1 MPNLN
6 RLVGKIY
13 GQLPL
18 RTVLIVPFVLQIFAA
33 VGLTGYL
40 SFRNGQQ
47 AVNDLVNQLQNEVTA
62 RIEQKLEA
70 YLIVPHQINQTNLD
84 AVSIGILDLKKFPNT
99 GRYFW
104 KQIQVFQG
112 IGYISYAN
120 QKGEFIG
127 VGPEDN
133 ENLAKLTIDEVSPKT
148 QWKTYSYATDRHGN
162 RTKIVLIKDG
172 YDPRV
177 EAWYKD
183 AVKAGRPVWS
193 QIYQWEGYPEIIS
206 ISASLPVYNKSG
218 TLIGVLGV
226 DRRLSQISDFLRSL
240 KISQSGKTFILERNG
255 LLVASSSTERPYTLV
270 KGEAKR
276 LHASESGDDSI
287 RNAAQHLEKQTKGL
301 KHIRHPEKHAFSVNG
316 DRKFL
321 KVVPYQDKYGLD
333 WLIAVVVPESDFME
347 RINANTSTT
356 ILLCFAALVIAI
368 LIGIKTS
375 RWVVEPILRLNI
387 AAKDL
392 AKGEWQRTV
401 EIQRSDELG
410 ELANSF
416 NKMARQLQE
425 SFVSL
430 ESKNAD
436 LQRLSL
442 LKDEF
447 LANTSHELR
456 TPLNGMIGIAE
467 SMIDGATGHLSE
479 LQIKNLSMIAQSGHR
494 LATLVN
500 DILDFS
506 KLKHKNFELQLK
518 PVGLR
523 EIVEVVLTL
532 NRPLIAKKHLQLIN
546 KIPAELP
553 LAQADENRLQQI
565 LHNLVGNA
573 IKFTHSGLVEVSAEV
588 INNNSKQLPITNYQ
602 LAITIC
608 DTGIGI
614 AEDKLER
621 IFEPFEQAD
630 GSTAREYGGTGLGL
644 AISKKL
650 VELHGGQIRVKSS
663 VGVGSR
669 FTFTLPVSGE
679 GMEVSDRSCSS
690 CIEPL
695 CLKLDQEEYLQPN
708 LQTLFPKN
716 SANSQQFKI
725 LIVDDEPVNLQVLIN
740 HLYLEDYAITQ
751 AANGIDALAVIEQ
764 GFLPDIIL
772 LDVMMPRMTGYEV
785 CQKIRQHYSP
795 SQLPILM
802 LTAKNQVNDLV
813 TGLSLGAND
822 YLRKPISKNEL
833 LAKIKT
839 HLKLSNITQSYSRFV
854 PRQFLEHLNKES
866 IIDVRL
872 GDAVE
877 REMSVLFGDIRD
889 FSTRSETM
897 TPEDTFKFINAYLS
911 RMEPAI
917 IQNNGFIDKYIGD
930 AIMALFSGSADDAVK
945 AAITML
951 QLLDEYNKTR
961 ERPGREPI
969 RIGIGI
975 NTGSLILGTV
985 GGKNRMEGTVIS
997 DAVNLAS
1004 RIEGLTKTYRVSLL
1018 ISHHTFMQLHHP
1030 LDYAMRLIDRVKVK
1044 GKSQMVSVFEVFD
1057 ADPPELKERKLI
1069 TKAVFEQALVLYY
1082 MEKFSQAEQL
1092 FADCLRQNPMD
1103 NVARI
1108 YLERCIIS
1116 NPVASE

>member
-6 RLVGKIY
+6 RLVAKIY

-47 AVNDLVNQLQNEVTA
+47 AVNDLVNQLQNEVTS

-70 YLIVPHQINQTNLD
+70 YLIVPHQINKTNLD
-84 AVSIGILDLKKFPNT
+84 AVSIGLLDLKNFQNT
-99 GRYFW
+99 GRHFW

-120 QKGEFIG
+120 KKGEFIG

-148 QWKTYSYATDRHGN
+148 QWKSYSYATDRHGN
-162 RTKIVLIKDG
+162 RTKIVAKDS

-183 AVKAGRPVWS
+183 AVKAGKPVWS

-206 ISASLPVYNKSG
+206 ISASLPVYNQSG
-218 TLIGVLGV
+218 KLIGVLGV
-226 DRRLSQISDFLRSL
+226 DQRLAQISDFLRSL
-240 KISQSGKTFILERNG
+240 KISRSGKTFILERNG
-255 LLVASSSTERPYTLV
+255 LLVASSSTERPYILV

-276 LHASESGDDSI
+276 LQASQSRDRSI
-287 RNAAQHLEKQTKGL
+287 RYAAQHLQKQTKGL
-301 KHIRHPEKHAFSVNG
+301 KHIRQPHNYEFYVNG
-316 DRKFL
+316 DRMFL
-321 KVVPYQDKYGLD
+321 KVVPFRDKYGLD

-347 RINANTSTT
+347 RINANTRTT
-356 ILLCFAALVIAI
+356 ILLCLAALAIAI

-375 RWVVEPILRLNI
+375 RWVVQPILRLNI

-392 AKGEWQRTV
+392 AKGEWERTV

-416 NKMARQLQE
+416 NKMAQQLQE
-425 SFVSL
+425 SFVVL
-430 ESKNAD
+430 ENKNAD
-436 LQRLSL
+436 LQRLNQ

-467 SMIDGATGHLSE
+467 SMIDGATGQLSE
-479 LQIKNLSMIAQSGHR
+479 LQIKNLLMIAQSGHR

-506 KLKHKNFELQLK
+506 KLKHKNLELQLK
-518 PVGLR
+518 PVALR
-523 EIVEVVLTL
+523 EIVDVVLTL
-532 NRPLIAKKHLQLIN
+532 SRPLIGKKDVQLIN

-553 LAQADENRLQQI
+553 PAQADENRLQQI
-565 LHNLVGNA
+565 LHNLLGNA
-573 IKFTHSGLVEVSAEV
+573 IKFTHSGFVEVSAEV
-588 INNNSKQLPITNYQ
+588 ISNKTEQLAISNYQ
-602 LAITIC
+602 LAITIS

-614 AEDKLER
+614 PKDKLDR

-644 AISKKL
+644 AITKKL
-650 VELHGGQIRVKSS
+650 LELHNGQIWAESTF
-663 VGVGSR
+663 GIGSR
-669 FTFTLPVSGE
+669 FTFTLPICGE
-679 GMEVSDRSCSS
+679 GVGESDRSCSS
-690 CIEPL
+690 YIQPLYLNLDREKDIEP
-695 CLKLDQEEYLQPN
+695 N
-708 LQTLFPKN
+708 LPTLSPSN
-716 SANSQQFKI
+716 SHNSQQFKI

-740 HLYLEDYAITQ
+740 HLSLENYAITQ
-751 AANGIDALAVIEQ
+751 AVNGIDALAVIDQ

-785 CQKIRQHYSP
+785 CQKIREHYTP

-802 LTAKNQVNDLV
+802 LTAKNQVSDLV

-833 LAKIKT
+833 IARIKT

-854 PRQFLEHLNKES
+854 PYQFLEHLNKDS
-866 IIDVRL
+866 IIDVEL
-872 GDAVE
+872 GDAVKK
-877 REMSVLFGDIRD
+877 EMSVLFCDIRD
-889 FSTRSETM
+889 FSSRSETM

-945 AAITML
+945 AGIMML
-951 QLLDEYNKTR
+951 QLLEEYNQTR
-961 ERPGREPI
+961 QRPGREPI

-975 NTGSLILGTV
+975 NTGYLMLGTV

-1004 RIEGLTKTYRVSLL
+1004 RIEALTKTYRALLL
-1018 ISHHTFMQLHHP
+1018 ISHHTFMELHHP

-1044 GKSQMVSVFEVFD
+1044 GKSEMVSVFEVFD

-1069 TKAVFEQALVLYY
+1069 TKAIFEEALVLYY
-1082 MEKFSQAEQL
+1082 MKKFSQAAEL

-1103 NVARI
+1103 NVAQI

-1116 NPVASE
+1116 NPIASE

>member
-6 RLVGKIY
+6 RLIAKIY

-47 AVNDLVNQLQNEVTA
+47 AVNDLVNQLQNEVTS

-84 AVSIGILDLKKFPNT
+84 AVSIGLLDLNNFQNT
-99 GRYFW
+99 GRHFW

-148 QWKTYSYATDRHGN
+148 QGKSYSYATDRHGN
-162 RTKIVLIKDG
+162 RTKIVAKDS

-183 AVKAGRPVWS
+183 AVKAGKPVWS
-193 QIYQWEGYPEIIS
+193 EIYQWEGYPEIIS
-206 ISASLPVYNKSG
+206 ISASLPVYNQSG
-218 TLIGVLGV
+218 KLIGVLGV
-226 DRRLSQISDFLRSL
+226 DQRLAQISDFLRSL
-240 KISQSGKTFILERNG
+240 KISRAGKTFILERNG
-255 LLVASSSTERPYTLV
+255 LLVASSSTERPYILL

-276 LHASESGDDSI
+276 LQASESRDRSI
-287 RNAAQHLEKQTKGL
+287 RYAAQHLEKQTKGL
-301 KHIRHPEKHAFSVNG
+301 KHIRQPHNYEFYVNG

-321 KVVPYQDKYGLD
+321 KVVPFQDKYGLD

-347 RINANTSTT
+347 RINANTRTT
-356 ILLCFAALVIAI
+356 ILLCLAALAIAI

-375 RWVVEPILRLNI
+375 RWVVQPILRLNI

-392 AKGEWQRTV
+392 AKGEWQRPV

-410 ELANSF
+410 ELATSF
-416 NKMARQLQE
+416 NKMAQQLQE
-425 SFVSL
+425 SFVVL
-430 ESKNAD
+430 ENKNAD
-436 LQRLSL
+436 LQRLNQ

-467 SMIDGATGHLSE
+467 SMIDGATGQLSE
-479 LQIKNLSMIAQSGHR
+479 LQIKNLLMIAQSGHR

-506 KLKHKNFELQLK
+506 KLKHKNLELQLK
-518 PVGLR
+518 PVALR
-523 EIVEVVLTL
+523 EIVDVVLTL
-532 NRPLIAKKHLQLIN
+532 SRPLIGKKDLQLIN

-553 LAQADENRLQQI
+553 PAQADENRLQQI
-565 LHNLVGNA
+565 LHNLLGNA
-573 IKFTHSGLVEVSAEV
+573 IKFTHSGVVEVSAEV
-588 INNNSKQLPITNYQ
+588 ISNKTEQLAISNYQ
-602 LAITIC
+602 LAITIS

-614 AEDKLER
+614 PKDKLDR

-644 AISKKL
+644 AITKKL
-650 VELHGGQIRVKSS
+650 LELHNGQIWAEST
-663 VGVGSR
+663 VGIGSR
-669 FTFTLPVSGE
+669 FTFTLPICGE
-679 GMEVSDRSCSS
+679 GVGESDRSYSS
-690 CIEPL
+690 YIQPL
-695 CLKLDQEEYLQPN
+695 YLKLDLEEDIEPTIEKSL
-708 LQTLFPKN
+708 TIN
-716 SANSQQFKI
+716 SDHPQQFKI

-740 HLYLEDYAITQ
+740 HLSLENYAITQ
-751 AANGIDALAVIEQ
+751 AVNGIDALAVIGQ

-785 CQKIRQHYSP
+785 CQKIREHYTP

-802 LTAKNQVNDLV
+802 LTAKNQVSDLV

-833 LAKIKT
+833 IARIKT

-854 PRQFLEHLNKES
+854 PYQFLEHLNKDS
-866 IIDVRL
+866 IIDVEL
-872 GDAVE
+872 GDAVKK
-877 REMSVLFGDIRD
+877 EMSVLFCDIRD

-897 TPEDTFKFINAYLS
+897 TPEDAFKFINAYLS

-917 IQNNGFIDKYIGD
+917 VENNGFIDKYIGD

-945 AAITML
+945 AGITML
-951 QLLDEYNKTR
+951 QLLEEYNQTR
-961 ERPGREPI
+961 QRPGREPI

-975 NTGSLILGTV
+975 NTGSLMLGTV

-1004 RIEGLTKTYRVSLL
+1004 RIEALTKTYRSSLL
-1018 ISHHTFMQLHHP
+1018 ISHNTFMELHHP

-1057 ADPPELKERKLI
+1057 ADPPVLKERKLI
-1069 TKAVFEQALVLYY
+1069 TKAIFEEALVLYY
-1082 MEKFSQAEQL
+1082 MEKFSQAAEL

-1103 NVARI
+1103 NVAQI

-1116 NPVASE
+1116 NRVASE